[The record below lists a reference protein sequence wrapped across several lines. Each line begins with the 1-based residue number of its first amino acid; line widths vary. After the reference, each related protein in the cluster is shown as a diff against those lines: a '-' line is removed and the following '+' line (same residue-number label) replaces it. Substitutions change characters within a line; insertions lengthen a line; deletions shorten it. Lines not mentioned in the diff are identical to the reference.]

1 MKITGT
7 EHRTVSSMSE
17 NLLRVKQEAAISNTT
32 QELSAQGK
40 HVVNIIHGKITQCLG
55 TWEAPITFLWEADDE
70 DPAYKAMLA
79 QELLEEKTK
88 EMKKEIFKLTRK
100 IANIKEYTPL
110 DPDEQVTRNK
120 KESWFLLVAA
130 SIVMV
135 MCFAIESWLI
145 FTVSVLVVIYATYCV
160 IKTMKE
166 EYTEVERGRTI
177 AKNEE
182 MEREKEVLPQYE
194 KELSEKKDMLEQ
206 MMESLK

>member
-17 NLLRVKQEAAISNTT
+17 NVLRVKQETAISNTT

-40 HVVNIIHGKITQCLG
+40 HVVNIIHGQITQCLG

-70 DPAYKAMLA
+70 DPAYKAVIA
-79 QELLEEKTK
+79 RELLEEKIK
-88 EMKKEIFKLTRK
+88 EMKKDIFKLTRK
-100 IANIKEYTPL
+100 ITNIKEYTPL

-120 KESWFLLVAA
+120 KESWFLLVTANT
-130 SIVMV
+130 VMV
-135 MCFAIESWLI
+135 MCFVIESWLM
-145 FTVSVLVVIYATYCV
+145 FTVSLLVVIYATYCV

-166 EYTEVERGRTI
+166 ECTEVERGRTI

-182 MEREKEVLPQYE
+182 MEREKEALLQYE
-194 KELSEKKDMLEQ
+194 KELSEKKDTLEK